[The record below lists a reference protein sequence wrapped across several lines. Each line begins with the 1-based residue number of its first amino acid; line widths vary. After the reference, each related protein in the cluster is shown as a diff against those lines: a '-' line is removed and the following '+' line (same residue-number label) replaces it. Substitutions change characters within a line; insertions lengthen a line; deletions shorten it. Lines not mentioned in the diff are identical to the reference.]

1 MAWWS
6 RVPTLRRMAEPSVR
20 TITDDE
26 LGAYINVVRTAF
38 VEGPASDEEIE
49 ARRPHTD
56 LARAL
61 GAYDED
67 GRMCGAA
74 RAFGTQLTVPGGSTL
89 PCAAVTSVGV
99 LPTHTRRGH
108 LTRLMRTQLD
118 DVAERGE
125 PVAAPDR
132 GRVPDLRALRLR
144 PGHRGHH
151 PARRH
156 RRGLAGATT
165 PSAPSSSSTR
175 RRGPRSPRSCTTGCG

>member
-74 RAFGTQLTVPGGSTL
+74 RAFGTQLTVPGRQH
-89 PCAAVTSVGV
+89 PAV
-99 LPTHTRRGH
+99 RRGH
-108 LTRLMRTQLD
+108 Q
-118 DVAERGE
+118 
-125 PVAAPDR
+125 
-132 GRVPDLRALRLR
+132 
-144 PGHRGHH
+144 
-151 PARRH
+151 
-156 RRGLAGATT
+156 
-165 PSAPSSSSTR
+165 R
-175 RRGPRSPRSCTTGCG
+175 RRTPHPHPPWPPHAG